1 MATHEVAPAGLH
13 EVGSK
18 HLFMWVWFW
27 LLILTGIETLLAY
40 LRLEPH
46 TMLILLVGL
55 SLIKSALIVAYFMHL
70 RFEKIG
76 LFLIIVPT
84 LVFCLAMILIFVFPD
99 SVRIVNMHTIR
110 LH

>member
-1 MATHEVAPAGLH
+1 MSTHEIAAEAHH

-18 HLFMWVWFW
+18 RLFMWVWFW
-27 LLILTGIETLLAY
+27 LCCLTGIEVLLAY

-55 SLIKSALIVAYFMHL
+55 SLVKSALIVAYFMHL

-84 LVFCLAMILIFVFPD
+84 LVLVLMMILIFVFPD
-99 SVRIVNMHTIR
+99 SIRIVNMHTI
-110 LH
+110 HM

>member
-1 MATHEVAPAGLH
+1 MSTYEAVAPATH

-18 HLFMWVWFW
+18 KLFMWVWFW
-27 LLILTGIETLLAY
+27 LLVLTGIEVFLAY

-46 TMLILLVGL
+46 VMLTILVGL
-55 SLIKSALIVAYFMHL
+55 SLIKSALIVAYFMHM

-84 LVFCLAMILIFVFPD
+84 LVFCLVMILIFVFPD
-99 SVRIVNMHTIR
+99 SIRIVNLHTI
-110 LH
+110 HG